1 MGSKLHK
8 LIPGGD
14 VTSIDL
20 PFDVEDSVFCNW
32 SWKGQVVC
40 LNDLMTQGYL
50 VDQSL
55 NVVEIPLPAYSINE
69 DSVEF
74 YPPVRAGENGIRI
87 LQTQANPVGG
97 RFMVKYRELDLST
110 LAISDEQIPLN
121 FDFKHIT
128 SLSTSSSEDF
138 EISQDYID
146 VLGMTEDGKSIF
158 LQYYVASWD
167 AQGNFVDGFLL
178 AHVYNE
184 YDETPVMFNNRT
196 YLNREEIWFSGNY
209 LITNWEYFQ
218 VNSAIWPRVYSL
230 ETAEELFNALDGFD
244 DRVMFTRIFPYGE
257 NWLVGSYYAL
267 AFFNE
272 FGINMD
278 TYYFPDEMIEA
289 YSDDGQYIVSQL
301 MEP

>member
-1 MGSKLHK
+1 
-8 LIPGGD
+8 
-14 VTSIDL
+14 
-20 PFDVEDSVFCNW
+20 
-32 SWKGQVVC
+32 
-40 LNDLMTQGYL
+40 MTQGYL

-55 NVVEIPLPAYSINE
+55 NVVEIPLPAYSIND

-97 RFMVKYRELDLST
+97 RFVVKYRELDLST
-110 LAISDEQIPLN
+110 LAISDEQISLN

-128 SLSTSSSEDF
+128 SLSSSSSEVF

-184 YDETPVMFNNRT
+184 DDETPVMFNNRK
-196 YLNREEIWFSGNY
+196 YLNRGEIWFSGNY

-230 ETAEELFNALDGFD
+230 ETGEEVFNALDVFD
-244 DRVMFTRIFPYGE
+244 DRVLFTRIMPYGE
-257 NWLVGSYYAL
+257 YWLVGSYYAL

-272 FGINMD
+272 FGIIMD

-289 YSDDGQYIVSQL
+289 YSGDGQYVVSQP